1 MIVGDLQRMIKEIK
15 LSMGNNLQDLCRLVS
30 EVELFM
36 HAQSLSSRTRY
47 SVNLVL
53 EEILTNIVKYAYDD
67 ECSHEIEVEMSVSN
81 SDVVV
86 VIRCEDD
93 GREFNPLSAP
103 PPGIEDSIHQCDEGG
118 LGIHLVRQAAH
129 SMEYCRSKH
138 KNVLTMSIKR
148 VKEIAPG
155 QRPFF

>member
-1 MIVGDLQRMIKEIK
+1 MVNKIK
-15 LSMGNNLQDLCRLVS
+15 LSMGNNLQDLCRMVS

-36 HAQSLSSRTRY
+36 HAHSLSSRTIY

-81 SDVVV
+81 SQI

-103 PPGIEDSIHQCDEGG
+103 TPGIEDSIHQCDEGG

-129 SMEYCRSKH
+129 SMEYCRSER

-148 VKEIAPG
+148 VNAIAPG
-155 QRPFF
+155 ERPFA